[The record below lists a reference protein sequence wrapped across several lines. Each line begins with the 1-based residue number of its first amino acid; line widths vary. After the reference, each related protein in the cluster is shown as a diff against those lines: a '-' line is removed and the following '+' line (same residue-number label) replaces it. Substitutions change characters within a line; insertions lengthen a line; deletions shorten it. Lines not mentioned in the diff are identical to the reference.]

1 MMIRVEYLDQVAI
14 VKLDRPVTNA
24 LSPELVHELGQ
35 TLQGVGRDP
44 HVRGLV
50 LASSNVKFFSIGFDI
65 PRLFGLP
72 REEFQAFYRDFN
84 RVCLD
89 LYTLPRPTVAAITGH
104 ATAGGCILA
113 LCCDYRLI
121 AEGRKLVGLNE
132 IRLGVPVPYLADCIL
147 RHLVGVRLARDVM
160 DSGEFYPPATSL
172 QMGLV
177 DQVLPLEQVVP
188 AAVEKARSLGAW
200 SQEAFALIKR
210 NRVEGIEAQALAHL
224 EEQERAFV
232 ERWYSAEARAR
243 LKEAMDRF

>member
-1 MMIRVEYLDQVAI
+1 MIRTEVRDEVAL
-14 VKLDRPVTNA
+14 VQLDRPVTNA
-24 LSPELVHELGQ
+24 LGPELVHELGQ
-35 TLQGVGRDP
+35 ALQGVRHDP
-44 HVRGLV
+44 LVRGLV
-50 LASSNVKFFSIGFDI
+50 LASSNDKFFSIGFDI
-65 PRLFGLP
+65 PRLFELP
-72 REEFQAFYRDFN
+72 REEFQAFYRDVS

-89 LYTLPRPTVAAITGH
+89 LYTLPRPTIAAITGH

-113 LCCDYRLI
+113 LCCDYRFI

-147 RHLVGVRLARDVM
+147 RHLVGVRLARDVV
-160 DSGEFYPPATSL
+160 DSGEFYPPATSY

-210 NRVEGIEAQALAHL
+210 NRVEGIEAQVLAHQ
-224 EEQERAFV
+224 EQQERAFV

-243 LKEAMDRF
+243 LKEAIEKF

>member
-1 MMIRVEYLDQVAI
+1 MIRTEYRDQVALI
-14 VKLDRPVTNA
+14 ELDRPVTNA
-24 LSPELVHELGQ
+24 LDLELVHELGQ
-35 TLQGVGRDP
+35 ALQGLRHDP

-50 LASSNVKFFSIGFDI
+50 LASSNDKFFSIGFDI
-65 PRLFGLP
+65 PRLFDLP

-89 LYTLPRPTVAAITGH
+89 LYTLPRPTIAAITGH

-113 LCCDYRLI
+113 LCCDYRFI

-132 IRLGVPVPYLADCIL
+132 IRLGVPVPYLTDCIL

-160 DSGEFYPPATSL
+160 DSGEFYPPATSV

-210 NRVEGIEAQALAHL
+210 SRVEGIEAQALAHQ
-224 EEQERAFV
+224 EEKERAFV
-232 ERWYSAEARAR
+232 ERWYSVEARAR